1 MYVGVHTGV
10 NVRVWHPGMDM
21 HRKQLG
27 KGSGN
32 GGQSGGL
39 KPDGGCWVGT
49 GIKGYPAARELQ
61 EQGIYFIPCLCLF
74 YPRLAFQEA
83 HSNNQVCSV
92 STDCGWSLRKHMLRQ
107 TNTFSGV

>member
-39 KPDGGCWVGT
+39 KPDGGCWVRT

-61 EQGIYFIPCLCLF
+61 EQGIYFIPCLCLLIHDWLSRKLTLITKSALF
-74 YPRLAFQEA
+74 
-83 HSNNQVCSV
+83 
-92 STDCGWSLRKHMLRQ
+92 LRTAAGL
-107 TNTFSGV
+107 